1 MAKNQMQSMMQGA
14 FVLTAASFVA
24 KLLSAVYR
32 VPFQNLVG
40 DEGFYVYQ
48 QIYPIYGLAMTLALS
63 GLPQFISKYVAEQE
77 TPKAQQTAIRKLY
90 PIVLGAGVLLF
101 LLTFLGAAPL
111 AYLMGD
117 RQLAPLIRVVSFTFL
132 FVPILS
138 FYRGSFQGN
147 LLMIPTAVSQVA
159 EQLVRVAVIL
169 GGAVAFRQLG
179 LTIYQAGTIAMFGA
193 ICGGGVAV
201 LILLYY
207 QNKINGR
214 QLGLREIQLTQ
225 RWDKPLIRR
234 FLLEGGLVSMY
245 SGFLILFQLVDSF
258 LVANALQAQGLLPQ
272 VARVTKG
279 VYDRGQPLVQLGL
292 VVAGALSSTFLPAL
306 TKYLLGKNRSRFL
319 STTKIYLRLTA
330 SISLAAAVGLALLMP
345 FINFAL
351 FKDAQ
356 GNLPLVLFVFAVF
369 LMGMIQAYQSI
380 AQSQN
385 HFRIPLKAAAWGVLI
400 KVIATWPFT
409 RFLGT
414 AGASLA
420 TLLGLTVTLLYLIRR
435 EDEAINS
442 FWRERHFS
450 RKLLRSTGA
459 MIMMI
464 LVYYLI
470 LVIILDPRTHRLST
484 LLMAIGGVS
493 VGVTAFVRSAIRNQ
507 LFTVREWL
515 LLPFGKKIL
524 TFKLRK

>member
-14 FVLTAASFVA
+14 FVLTAASFAA

-63 GLPQFISKYVAEQE
+63 GLPQFISKYVAEQV
-77 TPKAQQTAIRKLY
+77 TPKDQQTAIRKLY

-101 LLTFLGAAPL
+101 LLTFLGAEPL

-117 RQLAPLIRVVSFTFL
+117 RQLSPLIRVVSFTFL

-147 LLMIPTAVSQVA
+147 LLMVPTAVSQVA

-193 ICGGGVAV
+193 LCGGAVAIM
-201 LILLYY
+201 ILLYY
-207 QNKINGR
+207 QNKIHGR
-214 QLGLREIQLTQ
+214 RLDLQ
-225 RWDKPLIRR
+225 RTRLFQKWDKPLIRR
-234 FLLEGGLVSMY
+234 FLLEGGLISIY

-258 LVANALQAQGLLPQ
+258 LVANALQDGGVLPQ
-272 VARVTKG
+272 AARVTKG

-306 TKYLLGKNRSRFL
+306 TRYLLGKDRSRFL
-319 STTKIYLRLTA
+319 STTRIYLRLTA

-351 FKDAQ
+351 FKDAN
-356 GNLPLVLFVFAVF
+356 GNLPLVIFVFAVF
-369 LMGMIQAYQSI
+369 LMGMIQAYQSV

-385 HFRIPLKAAAWGVLI
+385 HFRIPLKAAAWGLLAKAV
-400 KVIATWPFT
+400 ATWPFT

-414 AGASLA
+414 AGASWS
-420 TLLGLTVTLLYLIRR
+420 TLLGLSCTLWYLIGR
-435 EDEAINS
+435 EDAAINA
-442 FWRERHFS
+442 FWREGRFF
-450 RKLLRSTGA
+450 RKLLRSIGA
-459 MIMMI
+459 MILLI
-464 LVYYLI
+464 LLYYLV

-484 LLMAIGGVS
+484 LLMAVGGVA
-493 VGVTAFVRSAIRNQ
+493 VGLTGFIRSAIRNR